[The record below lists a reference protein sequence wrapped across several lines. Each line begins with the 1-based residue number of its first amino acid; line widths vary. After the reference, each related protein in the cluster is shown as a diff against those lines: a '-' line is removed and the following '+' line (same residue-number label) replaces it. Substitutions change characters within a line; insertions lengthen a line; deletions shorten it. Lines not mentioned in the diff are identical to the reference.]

1 MKQNNKTVLIEP
13 KVNPSKLYLPFF
25 QSLVQAGFP
34 SPAEDFTDTKLD
46 LNQFLIKH
54 PSSTFFVRVAGD
66 SMIEA
71 GIFENDLVIVDRSLT
86 PTSGQII
93 LAVVEGEF
101 TIKKFVKQKNDIWL
115 YPANSNY
122 QPLKILEGTVF
133 QVWGVVTYTI
143 KKTSQGQSIY

>member
-1 MKQNNKTVLIEP
+1 MKQNNKTVLIAPES
-13 KVNPSKLYLPFF
+13 NPAKLYLPLF

-54 PSSTFFVRVAGD
+54 PSSTFFVRVTGD
-66 SMIEA
+66 SMVEA

-86 PTSGQII
+86 PASGQII

-122 QPLKILEGTVF
+122 EPTKILEGIGF

-143 KKTSQGQSIY
+143 KKTS